1 MRASRALREKALV
14 LKDRLKP
21 DEFGGALQALAPA
34 VDGLFQL
41 GRTLLNDRS
50 SKLTA
55 LKVLIHSTNIPS
67 EE

>member
-1 MRASRALREKALV
+1 MA

-21 DEFGGALQALAPA
+21 DEFGGALRALVPA
-34 VDGLFQL
+34 VDSLFQL

-55 LKVLIHSTNIPS
+55 LKVLIHGANIPT
-67 EE
+67 EG